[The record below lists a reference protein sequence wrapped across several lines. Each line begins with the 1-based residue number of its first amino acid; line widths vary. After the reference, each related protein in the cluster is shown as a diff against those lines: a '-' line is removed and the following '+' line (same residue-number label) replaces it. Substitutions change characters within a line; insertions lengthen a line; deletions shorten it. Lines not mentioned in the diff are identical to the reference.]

1 MNTTLTPADLDP
13 RRQAM
18 LLYFQGY
25 RVARIAE
32 MLGEKVATVH
42 SWKKR
47 DKWGDYGPLDQMQ
60 LTTAARYCQLI
71 MKEHKEGKDFKEI
84 DLLARQSERHARI
97 GKFNNGGN
105 EADLNPNVAN
115 RNKGPRRQ
123 PEKNVFT
130 DEQIEK
136 LEEIF
141 HSSMFNYQ
149 RHWWEAGKTNRI
161 RNLLK
166 SRQIGATFYFAR
178 EALIDALLTGRN
190 QIFLSA
196 SKAQAHVFKQYIID
210 FAKEVEVELKGDP
223 MVLPNGATLYFLGT
237 NARTAQS
244 YHGNLYLD
252 EYFWI
257 PKFQELRKVASGM
270 AIHKKWRQTYF
281 STPSSLT
288 HSAYPFWSGA
298 LFNRGRNK
306 ADKVDIDLSHNNLA
320 PGLLCADG
328 QYRQIV
334 TVEDAVRGGCNLFD
348 LDQLRMEYSPDEYQN
363 LLMCEFVDDLAS
375 VFPLSELQACMV
387 DSWEVW
393 TDFHALALRPFGWR
407 EVWIGYDPAKGTQN
421 GDSAGCVVVAPP
433 AVPGGKF
440 RILER
445 HQWRGMDFRAQADAI
460 KKLTEQYNVTYI
472 GIDSTGVGHG
482 VYENVKA
489 FFPAVREFVYNP
501 NVKNAL
507 VLKAYDIISHRR
519 LEFDAGHTDIAQS
532 FMAIRRATT
541 ASGNRPTYEASRSE
555 EASHADLAWAT
566 MHALFNEPLQ
576 GESATLFRRKY
587 YINGSHAGFIMYMTD
602 AAQNQEDVNNLRNAM
617 KSAKGPGNFR
627 NLFMY
632 SPNGKKDGL
641 QIIPLSEVAAKD
653 EFLNIKN
660 VSRDDMMAAHRVPPQ
675 MMGIMPNNVGGF
687 GDVEKAS
694 RVFVRNE
701 LMPLQKRLQEM
712 NDWLGKEA
720 IQFNTYSLDIVP

>member
-1 MNTTLTPADLDP
+1 MNATTLNPDLDP

-18 LLYFQGY
+18 FLYFQGL
-25 RVARIAE
+25 RIARIAE
-32 MLGEKVATVH
+32 MLGEKPATVH

-47 DKWGDYGPLDQMQ
+47 DEWSKYGPLDQMQ

-71 MKEHKEGKDFKEI
+71 MKTEKEGRDFKEI

-97 GKFNNGGN
+97 GKFNGGGN

-136 LEEIF
+136 LEDIF
-141 HSSMFNYQ
+141 RDSMFGYQ
-149 RHWWEAGKTNRI
+149 RNWWEAGNKHRI
-161 RNLLK
+161 RNILK

-178 EALIDALLTGRN
+178 EALIDAITTGRN

-196 SKAQAHVFKQYIID
+196 SKAQAHVFKQYIVD
-210 FAKEVEVELKGDP
+210 FAKEVDVELKGDP
-223 MVLPNGATLYFLGT
+223 MTLGNGACLYFLGT

-270 AIHKKWRQTYF
+270 ALHKKWRQTYF

-298 LFNRGRNK
+298 LYNKGRAK
-306 ADKVDIDLSHNNLA
+306 ADRIDLDLTHTHLA
-320 PGLLCADG
+320 PGILCPDG
-328 QYRQIV
+328 QYRQII
-334 TVEDAVRGGCNLFD
+334 TVEDAVNGGCNLFD
-348 LDQLRMEYSPDEYQN
+348 LDQLRQEYSQDEYQN

-375 VFPLSELQACMV
+375 VFPLSMLQGCMV

-393 TDFHALALRPFGWR
+393 NDFEAMMQRPFGWR
-407 EVWIGYDPAKGTQN
+407 PVWIGYDPAKGTQN
-421 GDSAGCVVVAPP
+421 GDSAGCVVIAPP
-433 AVPGGKF
+433 DVPGGKF
-440 RILER
+440 RILEK
-445 HQWRGMDFRAQADAI
+445 HQWRGMDFRAQAAAI
-460 KKLTEQYNVTYI
+460 ENLTRQYNVTYI

-482 VYENVKA
+482 VYEGVKA

-507 VLKAYDIISHRR
+507 VLKAYDIISHHR

-532 FMAIRRATT
+532 FMAIRRSTT

-566 MHALFNEPLQ
+566 MHALFNEPLE
-576 GESATLFRRKY
+576 GIT
-587 YINGSHAGFIMYMTD
+587 T
-602 AAQNQEDVNNLRNAM
+602 
-617 KSAKGPGNFR
+617 GNT
-627 NLFMY
+627 
-632 SPNGKKDGL
+632 
-641 QIIPLSEVAAKD
+641 
-653 EFLNIKN
+653 NI
-660 VSRDDMMAAHRVPPQ
+660 
-675 MMGIMPNNVGGF
+675 
-687 GDVEKAS
+687 VE
-694 RVFVRNE
+694 
-701 LMPLQKRLQEM
+701 
-712 NDWLGKEA
+712 
-720 IQFNTYSLDIVP
+720 IY

>member
-1 MNTTLTPADLDP
+1 MNMTPAPEDLDP
-13 RRQAM
+13 RRQAL

-25 RVARIAE
+25 RIARIAE
-32 MLGEKVATVH
+32 MLGEKPATVH

-47 DKWGDYGPLDQMQ
+47 DRWGDYGPLDQMQ
-60 LTTAARYCQLI
+60 LTTAARYCQLV
-71 MKEHKEGKDFKEI
+71 MKETKEGKDYKEI

-105 EADLNPNVAN
+105 EADLNPNVEN
-115 RNKGPRRQ
+115 RNKGPRKP
-123 PEKNVFT
+123 PEKNLFT

-136 LEEIF
+136 LQEIF
-141 HSSMFNYQ
+141 HSSMFGYQ
-149 RHWWEAGKTNRI
+149 RQWWEAGNKHRI
-161 RNLLK
+161 RNVLK

-178 EALIDALLTGRN
+178 EALIDALTTGRN

-210 FAKEVEVELKGDP
+210 FAKEADVELKGDP
-223 MVLPNGATLYFLGT
+223 MTLSNGACLYFLGT

-270 AIHKKWRQTYF
+270 ALHKKWRQTYF

-298 LFNRGRNK
+298 LFNRGRAK
-306 ADKVDIDLSHNNLA
+306 ADRVDIDLTRPNLS
-320 PGLLCADG
+320 PGRFCDDG
-328 QYRQIV
+328 QFRQIV

-348 LDQLRMEYSPDEYQN
+348 LDQLRLEYSPPEYQN

-375 VFPLSELQACMV
+375 VFPLQLLQKCMV

-393 TDFHALALRPFGWR
+393 KDDFEALALRPFGWR

-421 GDSAGCVVVAPP
+421 GDSAGCVVMAPP

-445 HQWRGMDFRAQADAI
+445 HQWRGMDFRAQAESI
-460 KKLTEQYNVTYI
+460 KKLTQQYNVTYI
-472 GIDSTGVGHG
+472 GIDSTGVGLG

-489 FFPAVREFVYNP
+489 FFPAVKEFVYNP
-501 NVKNAL
+501 TVKNAL
-507 VLKAYDIISHRR
+507 VLKAFDIISGGR
-519 LEFDAGHTDIAQS
+519 LEFDAGHLDIAQS

-555 EASHADLAWAT
+555 EASHADLAWAA
-566 MHALFNEPLQ
+566 MHALANEPLQ
-576 GESATLFRRKY
+576 GESAHTR
-587 YINGSHAGFIMYMTD
+587 NIM
-602 AAQNQEDVNNLRNAM
+602 EI
-617 KSAKGPGNFR
+617 F
-627 NLFMY
+627 
-632 SPNGKKDGL
+632 
-641 QIIPLSEVAAKD
+641 
-653 EFLNIKN
+653 
-660 VSRDDMMAAHRVPPQ
+660 
-675 MMGIMPNNVGGF
+675 
-687 GDVEKAS
+687 
-694 RVFVRNE
+694 
-701 LMPLQKRLQEM
+701 
-712 NDWLGKEA
+712 
-720 IQFNTYSLDIVP
+720 